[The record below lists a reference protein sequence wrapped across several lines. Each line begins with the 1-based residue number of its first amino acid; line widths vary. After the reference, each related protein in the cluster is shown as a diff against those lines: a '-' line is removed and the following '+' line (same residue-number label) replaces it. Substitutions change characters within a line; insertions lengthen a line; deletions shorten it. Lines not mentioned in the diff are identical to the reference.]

1 MKILIFF
8 DIFLSKKAKYYRF
21 LKNQEIMKLVSLLKK
36 KYKGN
41 KPLVHLFC
49 LNKSYEALYRKGY
62 NSSFKSVI
70 NEYMNIEREKYQI
83 NVEKIWLKIKQFY
96 NNLLKSKYKRLNH
109 FWTIL
114 ESEIKYDLNYL
125 FPKIDFIKSI
135 IERENPTHIVFL
147 QKDLNLFECIEKDI
161 KIDNLKKSFY
171 KSKIDRLFYL
181 FDKISLFFYNILHD
195 LRSIFKNIN
204 IKPKYQNFQ
213 KHYDVGI
220 ILPKLYLLGGM
231 GLLNKYMKENK
242 ISYKRIG
249 PELFKY
255 NPTITDF
262 KFQYMTRIRLK
273 LKFKRFWKNKKFKQE
288 LVKDLKKSIQNIG
301 FNVLKNI
308 FFEIIPQISYWQKT
322 IEKELEL
329 NNYKMI
335 ITFNEFFPES
345 RITYFLCK
353 KHGIKTF
360 FLPHVGIP
368 NDGSEITPSLSDII
382 YVDSEIDKIFL
393 SNNGVEANKIK
404 IIGSTKYEKII
415 KGGIKKVDKVKDY
428 TTQILHDLSNNKK
441 KILYCSNPI
450 PKAPKRVILSTIVN
464 TLKRMTNIQLI
475 IKLHPRENG
484 SFLRDFRNKVEYDA
498 IIVKNINIFN
508 IINSADIVLTQDS
521 AVILDSM
528 VIGTPVICLDLV
540 NKPVF
545 YSGKYNYNDEKYIK
559 KVYNER
565 ELFEYLNEL
574 LTNPKKLNEYKKKL
588 KESLEHILFTKEN
601 YSPTDQIIADFK
613 KNL

>member
-41 KPLVHLFC
+41 NPLIHLFC
-49 LNKSYEALYRKGY
+49 LNRSYESLYRNGY

-70 NEYMNIEREKYQI
+70 NEYMNIEREKYQL

-125 FPKIDFIKSI
+125 FQRIDFIKSV

-171 KSKIDRLFYL
+171 KSKVDIVFHLFG
-181 FDKISLFFYNILHD
+181 KISLFFYNF
-195 LRSIFKNIN
+195 LRDFGAIFKNIN
-204 IKPKYQNFQ
+204 IKPKNQNFQ
-213 KHYDVGI
+213 RHYDVGI
-220 ILPKLYLLGGM
+220 ILPRLYLLGGI
-231 GLLNKYMKENK
+231 GLLNKYMKENR

-249 PELFKY
+249 PKLFKY
-255 NPTITDF
+255 KPTITDF
-262 KFQYMTRIRLK
+262 KFKYITRIRLK
-273 LKFKRFWKNKKFKQE
+273 LKFKRFWKNIKFKQE
-288 LVKDLKKSIQNIG
+288 LVKELKRSIQNIG
-301 FNVLKNI
+301 FNILKNI
-308 FFEIIPQISYWQKT
+308 FFEIIPQILYWQKT
-322 IEKELEL
+322 IEKEFEL
-329 NNYKMI
+329 NNYKMT

-345 RITYFLCK
+345 CITYFLCK
-353 KHGIKTF
+353 KHDIKTF

-382 YVDSEIDKIFL
+382 YVDGEIDKIFL
-393 SNNGVEANKIK
+393 SNNGVRANKIK
-404 IIGSTKYEKII
+404 VIGSTKYEKII
-415 KGGIKKVDKVKDY
+415 KGNIKKVDKVKDY
-428 TTQILHDLSNNKK
+428 MTQISHDLSNNNK
-441 KILYCSNPI
+441 KILFSSNPI
-450 PKAPKRVILSTIVN
+450 PKAPKKVILSAIIN

-475 IKLHPRENG
+475 IKLHPREKG
-484 SFLRDFRNKVEYDA
+484 FLIRDLINKFEYDA
-498 IIVKNINIFN
+498 IIVKNIDIFK
-508 IINSADIVLTQDS
+508 IIKSADIVLTQDS

-528 VIGTPVICLDLV
+528 VVNTPVICLDLV

-565 ELFEYLNEL
+565 ELFENLNEL

-588 KESLEHILFTKEN
+588 KESLKHILYTKEN

>member
-8 DIFLSKKAKYYRF
+8 DIFLSKKARYYRF
-21 LKNQEIMKLVSLLKK
+21 LKNLEITKLVSLLKK
-36 KYKGN
+36 KYQGN
-41 KPLVHLFC
+41 NPLIHLFC
-49 LNKSYEALYRKGY
+49 LNISYESLYGNGY
-62 NSSFKSVI
+62 NSSFKSVVD
-70 NEYMNIEREKYQI
+70 EYMNIEREKYQI

-109 FWTIL
+109 FWKIL

-125 FPKIDFIKSI
+125 FQRIYFIKSV

-147 QKDLNLFECIEKDI
+147 QKDLNLFECIEKEI

-171 KSKIDRLFYL
+171 KSKVDIAFHLFG
-181 FDKISLFFYNILHD
+181 KISLFFYNFLKD
-195 LRSIFKNIN
+195 LVTIFKNIN

-213 KHYDVGI
+213 RHYDVGI
-220 ILPKLYLLGGM
+220 ILPRLYLLRGI
-231 GLLNKYMKENK
+231 GLLNKYMKENR

-255 NPTITDF
+255 KPTITDF
-262 KFQYMTRIRLK
+262 KFKYITRIRLK
-273 LKFKRFWKNKKFKQE
+273 LKFRKLWKNTKFKQE
-288 LVKDLKKSIQNIG
+288 LVKELKRSIQNIG
-301 FNVLKNI
+301 FNILKNI
-308 FFEIIPQISYWQKT
+308 FFEIIPQILYWQKT
-322 IEKELEL
+322 IEKEFEL
-329 NNYKMI
+329 NNYKMT
-335 ITFNEFFPES
+335 ITFNEFFLES

-353 KHGIKTF
+353 KHDIKTF

-368 NDGSEITPSLSDII
+368 NNGSEITPSLSDII
-382 YVDSEIDKIFL
+382 FVDGEIDKIFL
-393 SNNGVEANKIK
+393 SNNDVRANKIK
-404 IIGSTKYEKII
+404 VIGSTKYEKII
-415 KGGIKKVDKVKDY
+415 KGGTKKVEKVKDY
-428 TTQILHDLSNNKK
+428 MTQIFHDLSNNKK
-441 KILYCSNPI
+441 KILFCSNPI

-464 TLKRMTNIQLI
+464 TLKKMTNIQFI

-508 IINSADIVLTQDS
+508 IIKSADIVLTQDS
-521 AVILDSM
+521 TVILDSM

-540 NKPVF
+540 NKPAF
-545 YSGKYNYNDEKYIK
+545 YSGRHNYNDEKYIK

-565 ELFEYLNEL
+565 ELFEKLNEL

-588 KESLEHILFTKEN
+588 KESLKHILYTKEN